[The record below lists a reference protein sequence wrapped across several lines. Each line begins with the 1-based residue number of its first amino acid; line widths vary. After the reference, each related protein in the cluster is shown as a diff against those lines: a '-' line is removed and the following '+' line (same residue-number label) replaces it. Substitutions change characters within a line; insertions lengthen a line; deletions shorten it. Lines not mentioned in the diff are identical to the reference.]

1 MFFLKPKADAGTSD
15 RSPWGNFWFSANPGN
30 ARVTAATATGLTV
43 VYACVKVLAESFAV
57 MPYRL
62 YKPTSDGKRG
72 PRVTNHWSVKRFSKA
87 PNKFQSPYEWRLMLM
102 GHLALRGNAFCQIDA
117 NGRGDIT
124 SLLPLHPDRMQA
136 ELLDNGNYRFKYT
149 TQDGKTIRY
158 RRDEIWHLRAMSD
171 DGIVGISPIEQCA
184 QAIGEGLS
192 MQSYSSRFFAND
204 AKPGGGWI
212 EVPGSFAN
220 THDKQTF
227 RDSWQTMQG
236 GANRG
241 KVAVLEKGMKFHELS
256 LTNSDAQFVEAR
268 AAKVTDLCR
277 IFRVPPHMVADMA
290 RATFSNIEQQSIE
303 FWTNTMLPWAELW
316 ESSIEFHLLGEDT
329 MFEPE
334 FNMDRMLRGDS
345 AARTAYYTGGIT
357 GGWLTR
363 NEARE
368 MEGLDP
374 LDDLDE
380 PLVPLNMVS
389 ADKLDDPDAAEQD
402 DAPDP
407 ATEPADADGKAAR
420 LHTLLNV
427 SAGRMA
433 RRLAK
438 GDLVSAELLA
448 EALAVTPAAAS
459 HWLISGAALLDEAAI
474 TASLLELAQ

>member
-1 MFFLKPKADAGTSD
+1 
-15 RSPWGNFWFSANPGN
+15 
-30 ARVTAATATGLTV
+30 
-43 VYACVKVLAESFAV
+43 
-57 MPYRL
+57 
-62 YKPTSDGKRG
+62 
-72 PRVTNHWSVKRFSKA
+72 
-87 PNKFQSPYEWRLMLM
+87 
-102 GHLALRGNAFCQIDA
+102 
-117 NGRGDIT
+117 
-124 SLLPLHPDRMQA
+124 
-136 ELLDNGNYRFKYT
+136 
-149 TQDGKTIRY
+149 
-158 RRDEIWHLRAMSD
+158 MSD

-236 GANRG
+236 GTNRG

-277 IFRVPPHMVADMA
+277 IFRVPPHMIGDLS

-303 FWTNTMLPWAELW
+303 FWTNTMLPWAEMW
-316 ESSIEFHLLGEDT
+316 ESSIEFHLLGEDSP
-329 MFEPE
+329 FEPE

-402 DAPDP
+402 DVPEPTEP
-407 ATEPADADGKAAR
+407 ATEPDDKAAR
-420 LHTLLNV
+420 LHTLVAAN
-427 SAGRMA
+427 AGRMA
-433 RRLAK
+433 RRMAK
-438 GDLVSAELLA
+438 GDMVSAELLA

-459 HWLISGAALLDEAAI
+459 HWLMSGAALLDEHVI
-474 TASLLELAQ
+474 HASLLELAK